1 MKNLLISG
9 ASKGIGRA
17 IVELFANK
25 GFNVAFCSRSRENLD
40 VLKESLQKLYPEQRF
55 LAFVCDVAKAKEVQN
70 FAHKVIEEF
79 GQIDVLVNNAGVFI
93 PGNLND
99 MSSDDFKLILETNVY
114 SAFELCKAI
123 VPNMIKN
130 RAGYI
135 FNMSSIA
142 GLSAYPNGGAYNVSK
157 HALTGYSKTLRNELK
172 EHNIKVSTVYPGAT
186 LTDSWSGVDLPEE
199 RFMPAEDI
207 AKIIFDI
214 FTLSDRTVVEDIVL
228 RPQLGDI

>member
-17 IVELFANK
+17 IVEHFARH
-25 GFNVAFCSRSRENLD
+25 GFNVAFCSRSQENLNI
-40 VLKESLQKLYPEQRF
+40 LKESLQKLYPKQRF
-55 LAFVCDVAKAKEVQN
+55 LAIVCDVANANELQN
-70 FAHKVIEEF
+70 FAQKALNEF

-99 MSSDDFKLILETNVY
+99 MSGEDFRLILETNVY
-114 SAFELCKAI
+114 SAFELSKAI
-123 VPNMIKN
+123 VPNMIKK
-130 RAGYI
+130 RSGYI

-172 EHNIKVSTVYPGAT
+172 EFNIKVSTIYPGAT
-186 LTDSWSGVDLPEE
+186 LTDSWAGVDLPKE
-199 RFMPAEDI
+199 RFMPSEDI

-214 FTLSDRTVVEDIVL
+214 YNLSDRTVVEDIVL